1 MSAISQHC
9 NESDIDV
16 GATSND
22 VRKTTLRVRRGTDN
36 SRLIVVY
43 LTAIGYN
50 LTMAY
55 KQGIAA

>member
-16 GATSND
+16 GGPNNGL
-22 VRKTTLRVRRGTDN
+22 RKTTLRGRFGTDN

-43 LTAIGYN
+43 LTAVVY

-55 KQGIAA
+55 KQGREA